1 MPAFG
6 DDREMFGAIRDRA
19 FLAVSPE
26 RLGHVNLYLDQR
38 VLRAGEQLGPA
49 FQDLRA
55 PRPSVLV
62 FADDEPRPT
71 SATPA
76 ATCSSTPNPASCTP
90 SCRPGSRPGAPG
102 SPTRSTPST

>member
-6 DDREMFGAIRDRA
+6 DDREPFPANTTAAIRDRA

-55 PRPSVLV
+55 PRPSVGV
-62 FADDEPRPT
+62 AGCFGVSWRRMNGPVPMPPFENEPFL
-71 SATPA
+71 
-76 ATCSSTPNPASCTP
+76 
-90 SCRPGSRPGAPG
+90 
-102 SPTRSTPST
+102 

>member
-6 DDREMFGAIRDRA
+6 DDSEPFPASTAAAIRDRA
-19 FLAVSPE
+19 FLAVGPE

-62 FADDEPRPT
+62 FADDEPR
-71 SATPA
+71 A
-76 ATCSSTPNPASCTP
+76 NFGH
-90 SCRPGSRPGAPG
+90 SCRYLLFDPESGEIGRAHV
-102 SPTRSTPST
+102 